1 MVPWYYWYPGN
12 PGTLVTMVFLVT
24 AGSHSVDNDLDHSE
38 RMAMVS
44 DSDSGVGGTDL
55 DHRAPASTFTVSH
68 DSLDNNEEEEEE
80 AQGSTKIR

>member
-1 MVPWYYWYPGN
+1 
-12 PGTLVTMVFLVT
+12 MVFLVT

-55 DHRAPASTFTVSH
+55 DQRNPPASSTTFTISH
-68 DSLDNNEEEEEE
+68 DSLDNEEDE
-80 AQGSTKIR
+80 AQGSTDTRDNIR

>member
-1 MVPWYYWYPGN
+1 
-12 PGTLVTMVFLVT
+12 MVFLVT

-55 DHRAPASTFTVSH
+55 DQRNPPASTFTISH
-68 DSLDNNEEEEEE
+68 DSLDNEEDE
-80 AQGSTKIR
+80 AQGSTDTRDNIR